1 MRTDNCMNEDLL
13 KYAILQCFYY
23 VLISVDHATKQIWTV
38 ISVNSI
44 RLLISGLMLPAA
56 AARPWATLIPR
67 VKKRIG
73 PTVDLAASQNLY
85 NNTLQIGN

>member
-1 MRTDNCMNEDLL
+1 ML
-13 KYAILQCFYY
+13 YYSFYY

-56 AARPWATLIPR
+56 AARPWATLVPR
-67 VKKRIG
+67 VNKRILL
-73 PTVDLAASQNLY
+73 TSQPVKICILSTGQQCSN
-85 NNTLQIGN
+85 I